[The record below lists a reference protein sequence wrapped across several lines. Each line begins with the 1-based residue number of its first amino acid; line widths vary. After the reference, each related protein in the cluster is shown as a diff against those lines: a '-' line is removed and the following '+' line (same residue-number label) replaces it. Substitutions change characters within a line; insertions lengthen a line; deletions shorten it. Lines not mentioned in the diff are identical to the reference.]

1 MRARHRHFNP
11 AHAGAS
17 VALDGRYGFS
27 LSDGTEVAT
36 WEDRSANNNDATQAT
51 SALRPVYKTGIQGGQ
66 PVVRFLPVGVTGK
79 QMSGANII
87 TNNLLTAICMFK
99 INAASNA
106 YARVLTTSKD
116 GLTDSNSALR
126 PIPILRNNGG
136 NNVSAWRNSVDRANI
151 STATVDTWHHFCN
164 TFDGTNCVNRLN
176 ESTSATVASTGNFDI
191 NQYRMGIA
199 FAGGSSNL
207 DGDIGSLSIFNA
219 ALSGSLR
226 KRVQFANAFSFKL
239 SCN

>member
-27 LSDGTEVAT
+27 LSDGAEVAT

-51 SALRPVYKTGIQGGQ
+51 SASRPIYKTGIRGGQ
-66 PVVRFLPVGVTGK
+66 PVVRFSQGRHI
-79 QMSGANII
+79 SGTNTI
-87 TNNLLTAICMFK
+87 TNNVLTAVCIFK
-99 INAASNA
+99 INTASLA
-106 YARVLTTSKD
+106 YARVLTTSKNAAAD
-116 GLTDSNSALR
+116 TSSATI

-136 NNVSAWRNSVDRANI
+136 NNVSSWRFTTDRANI
-151 STATVDTWHHFCN
+151 STATVDTWHHFCS

-176 ESTSATVASTGNFDI
+176 ESTSATAASTGNFDI
-191 NQYRMGIA
+191 NQYRMGTA
-199 FAGGSSNL
+199 YSGGSSNL